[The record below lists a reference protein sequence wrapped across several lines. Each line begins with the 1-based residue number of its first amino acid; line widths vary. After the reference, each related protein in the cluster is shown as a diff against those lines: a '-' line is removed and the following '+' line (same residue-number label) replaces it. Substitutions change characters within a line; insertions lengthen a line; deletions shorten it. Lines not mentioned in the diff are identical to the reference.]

1 MSLTLS
7 LHTSPDVP
15 VEAEVICPD
24 KLINSSE
31 SNLST
36 LTVFHGN
43 EKATLGDFFK
53 VQGQYNGELRV
64 EGDLSRIKH
73 LGTGMSN
80 GRMIIN
86 GDVGAHLGAGM
97 SGGEIIVEGS
107 AGDWVAPEMTG
118 GRVIIKGNT
127 GHMVGSAYRG
137 NAVGISGGEIIVHG
151 NVGNELGHA
160 MRNGLLVVG
169 GNSGDFTGINMLA
182 GTIIVLGEM
191 GIRSGAGMKRGTI
204 LSMHNADMLPTFSY
218 ACTYHPSYVRLY
230 LAYIKELGLT
240 IDDAQLAGNY
250 ERWIGDAIE
259 LNRGEILLYA
269 N

>member
-1 MSLTLS
+1 MSLSLS

-24 KLINSSE
+24 KLVNINE
-31 SNLST
+31 TDLSK
-36 LTVFHGN
+36 LSIFHGN
-43 EKATLGDFFK
+43 EKAMLGDFFK

-64 EGDLSRIKH
+64 EGDLSKVKH
-73 LGTGMSN
+73 LGSNMSN
-80 GRMIIN
+80 GRIIIN

-97 SGGEIIVEGS
+97 SGGEIIVEGNV
-107 AGDWVAPEMTG
+107 ADWLAPEMTG
-118 GRVIIKGNT
+118 GRVIIKGNA

-137 NAVGISGGEIIVHG
+137 ETVGMLGGEIIIHG
-151 NVGNELGHA
+151 NVGNELGSA
-160 MRNGLLVVG
+160 MRNGLVVVE
-169 GNSGDFTGINMLA
+169 GNSADFTGVNMNA

-191 GIRSGAGMKRGTI
+191 GPRSGAGMKRGTI

-218 ACTYHPSYVRLY
+218 ASTYHPSYVRLY
-230 LAYIKELGLT
+230 LLYIKKLGLS
-240 IDDAQLAGNY
+240 IDDAQLVGNY

-259 LNRGEILLYA
+259 LNRGEILMYA